1 MTAADTQWFFRK
13 KRGEKKK
20 FADFD
25 SALAILTGSTSVLVR
40 TPFMHLV
47 RTAPADAVSGQ
58 VFIVS
63 LY

>member
-1 MTAADTQWFFRK
+1 MGFQ
-13 KRGEKKK
+13 EEEK

-25 SALAILTGSTSVLVR
+25 SPLAVLTGSTSVLVR
-40 TPFMHLV
+40 TPFMHLG
-47 RTAPADAVSGQ
+47 RAALADAVSGQ